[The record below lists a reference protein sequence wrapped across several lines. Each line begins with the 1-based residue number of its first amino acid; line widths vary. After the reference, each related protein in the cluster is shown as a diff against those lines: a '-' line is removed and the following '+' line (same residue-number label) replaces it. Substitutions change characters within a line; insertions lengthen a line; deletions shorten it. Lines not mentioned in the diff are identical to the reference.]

1 MHGVRQL
8 APSEVFAAAPGGSD
22 SIVRETAGPRENDP
36 MLGTQSQL
44 GVQLEQMSWGSWMPH
59 KFKIAVSGC
68 PRNCAEATIKDF
80 GVVAV
85 ESGWELHIAG
95 DGGIKVRAT
104 DFLCKVSTEDEVLEY
119 CGAFLQLYRE
129 EARYLDRTAPWVE
142 RVGLDYVKERIVEDA
157 AGRKAL
163 HARFL
168 YSQQFFQTDPWEER
182 NPGKEAAVEFRA
194 LATVE

>member
-1 MHGVRQL
+1 M
-8 APSEVFAAAPGGSD
+8 
-22 SIVRETAGPRENDP
+22 
-36 MLGTQSQL
+36 
-44 GVQLEQMSWGSWMPH
+44 
-59 KFKIAVSGC
+59 
-68 PRNCAEATIKDF
+68 
-80 GVVAV
+80 

-95 DGGIKVRAT
+95 NGGIKVRAT
-104 DFLCKVSTEDEVLEY
+104 DFLCKVSTEGDVLEY

-142 RVGLDYVKERIVEDA
+142 RVGLDYVKQRIVEDE
-157 AGRKAL
+157 AGRRAL
-163 HARFL
+163 HSRFL